1 MKNRKGFTL
10 IELLAAMVILGIISA
25 VAVPNVMGILNNS
38 RNSQYVSD
46 AKKLISLAEYKFRS
60 SSNIKKPNNNY
71 CIVMTLNYLDNSE
84 FEHAPNNNSYNKDE
98 SYVIINNVNNK
109 YTYSVT
115 LVDSN
120 NKGIEKKSLDDMV
133 NGKSS
138 DLIKDNI
145 SNTME
150 QLKKNPE
157 LHTTLLGC
165 NLDYNCSGN
174 GSSFNCI
181 GPTSSIYDK

>member
-25 VAVPNVMGILNNS
+25 VAIPNVMGILNNS

-60 SSNIKKPNNNY
+60 SSDIKKPSNNN

-84 FEHAPNNNSYNKDE
+84 FEHAPNNSSYNKDE
-98 SYVIINNVNNK
+98 SYVIINNVNNR

-120 NKGIEKKSLDDMV
+120 NKGIEKKNLDDLV
-133 NGKSS
+133 NSKYS

-145 SNTME
+145 SSTMKE
-150 QLKKNPE
+150 LKNRPDFS
-157 LHTTLLGC
+157 TQILGC
-165 NLDYNCSGN
+165 NLDYNCAN
-174 GSSFNCI
+174 GDNTNCL
-181 GPTSSIYDK
+181 GPNSSIYDK